1 MIIKKVGGKL
11 GFTLIEL
18 MIAIVIMVILT
29 MTAYAPYNYYQNK
42 AKLKVTAREISQLLY
57 ESRNM
62 AVNWSVSWSWNL
74 SIWVYFDNSELENNK
89 IKVLSYP
96 YDIDNI
102 NFTYIESEE
111 AKLIK
116 TLTLKKWIQ
125 IDDLDWKNNLLFVFD
140 AISWDIKYY
149 TWTGLTRNTLVED
162 EIPISFSYKWSSSP
176 NLSKT
181 INYFSKTNIIDY

>member
-62 AVNWSVSWSWNL
+62 AVN
-74 SIWVYFDNSELENNK
+74 
-89 IKVLSYP
+89 
-96 YDIDNI
+96 
-102 NFTYIESEE
+102 
-111 AKLIK
+111 
-116 TLTLKKWIQ
+116 
-125 IDDLDWKNNLLFVFD
+125 
-140 AISWDIKYY
+140 
-149 TWTGLTRNTLVED
+149 
-162 EIPISFSYKWSSSP
+162 
-176 NLSKT
+176 
-181 INYFSKTNIIDY
+181 